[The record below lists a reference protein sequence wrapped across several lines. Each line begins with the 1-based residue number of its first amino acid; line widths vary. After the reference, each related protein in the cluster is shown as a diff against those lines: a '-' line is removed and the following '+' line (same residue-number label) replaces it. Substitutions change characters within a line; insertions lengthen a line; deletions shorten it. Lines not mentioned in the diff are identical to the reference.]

1 MQSTPSPSYCSEPV
15 YIEKDG
21 QIKPYIPIEIK
32 NGRDAYAASLHLL
45 FNHFAQ
51 FHIAIVDI
59 ISDKYHIPVEEIM
72 NTIKLD
78 DRYINMSV
86 CPNIHE
92 LSKTSSP
99 SSSSVNVNVEAVA
112 ATVDVVETATVDVVE
127 TATVA
132 ATVAA
137 ATVDVVDDS
146 KKKVIRKIKINSDKK
161 IKIKPKIKP
170 IDANVNVQADI

>member
-1 MQSTPSPSYCSEPV
+1 MQSPSYCLEPV
-15 YIEKDG
+15 YIEKGG

-32 NGRDAYAASLHLL
+32 NGRDAYAVSLHML

-51 FHIAIVDI
+51 FHISVVDI

-72 NTIKLD
+72 NTIKSD

-92 LSKTSSP
+92 LSKASS
-99 SSSSVNVNVEAVA
+99 SSSSV
-112 ATVDVVETATVDVVE
+112 DVPVETVE
-127 TATVA
+127 TIETV
-132 ATVAA
+132 V
-137 ATVDVVDDS
+137 DS
-146 KKKVIRKIKINSDKK
+146 KKKVIQKIKINSNKK

-170 IDANVNVQADI
+170 TNADITVVNNL

>member
-1 MQSTPSPSYCSEPV
+1 MQSPSYYLEPV

-32 NGRDAYAASLHLL
+32 NGRDAYAVSLHML

-51 FHIAIVDI
+51 FHISVVDI

-72 NTIKLD
+72 NTIKSD

-92 LSKTSSP
+92 LSKAPSPSP
-99 SSSSVNVNVEAVA
+99 SSSSVVE
-112 ATVDVVETATVDVVE
+112 TVTVLDVV
-127 TATVA
+127 
-132 ATVAA
+132 
-137 ATVDVVDDS
+137 DS
-146 KKKVIRKIKINSDKK
+146 KKKVIQKIKINSDKK

-170 IDANVNVQADI
+170 INANFADVTVVNNL

>member
-1 MQSTPSPSYCSEPV
+1 MQSTSSPSFCSEPV
-15 YIEKDG
+15 FIEKDG

-32 NGRDAYAASLHLL
+32 NGRDAYAASLHMLL
-45 FNHFAQ
+45 NHFAQ

-72 NTIKLD
+72 NTIKSD

-92 LSKTSSP
+92 LSKAPP
-99 SSSSVNVNVEAVA
+99 SSSSSLVDE
-112 ATVDVVETATVDVVE
+112 TVVD
-127 TATVA
+127 
-132 ATVAA
+132 
-137 ATVDVVDDS
+137 DVVDT
-146 KKKVIRKIKINSDKK
+146 KKKVIQKIKINSDKK

-170 IDANVNVQADI
+170 INANANAQADTSVVNNL

>member
-1 MQSTPSPSYCSEPV
+1 MINIYYIINANIYQSITSSRISRIESNKMQSSYCLEPV

-32 NGRDAYAASLHLL
+32 NGRDAYAASLHMLL
-45 FNHFAQ
+45 NHFAQ

-59 ISDKYHIPVEEIM
+59 ISDKYKIPVEEIM
-72 NTIKLD
+72 NTIKSD

-92 LSKTSSP
+92 LSKAP
-99 SSSSVNVNVEAVA
+99 SSSSSLVDVNVETVNVVAV
-112 ATVDVVETATVDVVE
+112 
-127 TATVA
+127 
-132 ATVAA
+132 
-137 ATVDVVDDS
+137 DS
-146 KKKVIRKIKINSDKK
+146 NKKVIQKIKINSDKK

-170 IDANVNVQADI
+170 INANVNAQIQL

>member
-1 MQSTPSPSYCSEPV
+1 MQSPSYCLEPV
-15 YIEKDG
+15 YIEKGG

-32 NGRDAYAASLHLL
+32 NGRDAYAVSLHML

-51 FHIAIVDI
+51 FHISVVDI

-72 NTIKLD
+72 NTIKSD

-92 LSKTSSP
+92 LSKAPP
-99 SSSSVNVNVEAVA
+99 SSSSS
-112 ATVDVVETATVDVVE
+112 VVETVTVLDVV
-127 TATVA
+127 
-132 ATVAA
+132 
-137 ATVDVVDDS
+137 DS
-146 KKKVIRKIKINSDKK
+146 KKKVIQKIKINSNKK

-170 IDANVNVQADI
+170 TNADITVVNNL